1 MKKIIITIFAVVLIF
16 TGIYFLENKKGVR
29 GYRGLFLTERDYIN
43 AAERYM
49 KDKYGEKFEG
59 EYLFEDDVYA
69 YPVAHPE
76 WQVHINVERKD
87 GFVYFHDNYV
97 GFLKK
102 AELES
107 YIHELVKPIYGECKV
122 YVRPHGFSLDD
133 SWDKDTDIMTYV
145 EGGNYSTY
153 IFAYDGIENRE
164 ESFKQLCEI
173 FEDNKL
179 ESNAINMT
187 YLTKDYFE
195 TFEEKSMDYTY
206 NSHKYFYFLYTIYDK
221 KNKTGFSEVSI
232 LKGEEKYAE

>member
-1 MKKIIITIFAVVLIF
+1 MKKIIIIIFAVVLIF

-29 GYRGLFLTERDYIN
+29 GYRGLFLTEQDYIN

-122 YVRPHGFSLDD
+122 YVRPYGFPLDD
-133 SWDKDTDIMTYV
+133 SWDKNTDIMTYV
-145 EGGNYSTY
+145 EGGNYATY
-153 IFAYDGIENRE
+153 IFTYGNIEEKEANC
-164 ESFKQLCEI
+164 KKICDI
-173 FEDNKL
+173 FIDKKL
-179 ESNAINMT
+179 ESNGLRII
-187 YLTKDYFE
+187 YLTEDDLEKL
-195 TFEEKSMDYTY
+195 EEKNIEYTF
-206 NSHKYFYFLYTIYDK
+206 NASKYYYRIYVIYDK
-221 KNKTGFSEVSI
+221 KSKTGFSEMDI
-232 LKGEEKYAE
+232 LKGDEDYGR